1 MASVGEWIE
10 GARLRTLPL
19 AVAPVVAG
27 TAAAVSLGAFHPGRA
42 FLALLVALF
51 LQIGVNYANDYSD
64 GIKGTDEQR
73 VGPLRLT
80 GSGAAR
86 PVQVKLAAFLCF
98 GAAMLAGLVLITES
112 RQWWFL
118 VIGASAVLAAWGYTG
133 GKRPYGYLGLGD
145 LFVFVYFGLVAT
157 LGTLYVQAE
166 RLSLTAVLAAV
177 AMGLIACAL
186 LMANNLRDV
195 PTDLEAGKLTLAVRI
210 GAPAARLAYAVEL
223 GLAFALMLFA
233 VPQNPWTL
241 LVYLA
246 LPLAWAAAR
255 TVLVTRRE
263 RALIP
268 VLKQTGILSL
278 VFAVLLLL
286 AGVIGAWAA

>member
-1 MASVGEWIE
+1 VASVGEWIE

-27 TAAAVSLGAFHPGRA
+27 TAAAVSLEAFHPGRA
-42 FLALLVALF
+42 VLALLVALF

-86 PVQVKLAAFLCF
+86 PGQVKFAAFACF
-98 GAAMLAGLVLITES
+98 AAALLAGLVLIVDT

-133 GKRPYGYLGLGD
+133 GKRPYGYMGLGD

-157 LGTLYVQAE
+157 LGTVYVQAG
-166 RLSLTAVLAAV
+166 RLSLTAVMASL

-195 PTDLEAGKLTLAVRI
+195 PTDAESGKLTLAVRI

-233 VPQNPWTL
+233 VPQNPWNL
-241 LVYLA
+241 LVFLA

-255 TVLVTRRE
+255 TVLATRE
-263 RALIP
+263 ARALIP
-268 VLKQTGILSL
+268 VLKQTGLLSL
-278 VFAVLLLL
+278 LFAVLLLV
-286 AGVIGAWAA
+286 AGVIGAWSA